1 MDKNTL
7 SININESNIENSLK
21 EEKRKMNFVFE
32 ELKKLP
38 LHKKD
43 KKKDYYTIMTTINK
57 NINKST
63 PPLNNNKIDTKIDA
77 KIDNQSLI
85 WGLMLT
91 MQENLNMRIGI
102 QKWKRYVRA
111 SFWNN
116 ISTPINFIITLFT
129 ALSAGQTGTQSQYL
143 NNNQLFYILFVS
155 FILSTVNTFFK
166 LKDKAKKSH
175 ELLNSFEPFG
185 SAYEDIYFQQILNN
199 EDVRNR
205 LKKYQKLQREFN
217 EFLIEE
223 EEISRI
229 DYISDFLFIIIKYFC
244 FCCFSNKLKQI
255 NIDER
260 YWVLDGTPNI
270 KKRAYNIDMKNIF
283 VHDFSKIDINYRD
296 RMKRI
301 FYNDND
307 ITSL

>member
-1 MDKNTL
+1 MNKKKLDVDDSDIEK
-7 SININESNIENSLK
+7 SIH
-21 EEKRKMNFVFE
+21 EEKIKMNYVFE

-43 KKKDYYTIMTTINK
+43 KKINNHILITKINK
-57 NINKST
+57 NNGNNSNK
-63 PPLNNNKIDTKIDA
+63 PNNNTENNNENKD
-77 KIDNQSLI
+77 KIDNQSPI

-102 QKWKRYVRA
+102 QKWKRYIRA

-116 ISTPINFIITLFT
+116 VSTPINFTITLFT

-143 NNNQLFYILFVS
+143 SNNQLFYILFLS
-155 FILSTVNTFFK
+155 FILSTINTFFK

-205 LKKYQKLQREFN
+205 LKKYQKLQKELN

-229 DYISDFLFIIIKYFC
+229 DYISDFLFIIVKYFC

-260 YWVLDGTPNI
+260 YWVLDGAPNI
-270 KKRAYNIDMKNIF
+270 KKRSYNIDMNNIF
-283 VHDFSKIDINYRD
+283 IHDFSKIDSNYRD

-301 FYNDND
+301 FYNDNE

>member
-1 MDKNTL
+1 MNNRNL
-7 SININESNIENSLK
+7 SLNDIENFINE
-21 EEKRKMNFVFE
+21 EKIKMNYVFE
-32 ELKKLP
+32 ELKNLP

-43 KKKDYYTIMTTINK
+43 KKINNHILITKINK
-57 NINKST
+57 NN
-63 PPLNNNKIDTKIDA
+63 LNNSNKQIQSNITPVYDKIN
-77 KIDNQSLI
+77 NQSPI

-143 NNNQLFYILFVS
+143 NNNQLFYILFLS
-155 FILSTVNTFFK
+155 FILSTINTFFK
-166 LKDKAKKSH
+166 LKEKSKKSH
-175 ELLNSFEPFG
+175 ELLNNFEPFG

-205 LKKYQKLQREFN
+205 LKKYQKLQRELN
-217 EFLIEE
+217 EFLTEE

-270 KKRAYNIDMKNIF
+270 KKRAYDIDMKNIF
-283 VHDFSKIDINYRD
+283 IHDFSNIDINYRD

-301 FYNDND
+301 FYNDNE